1 MKRIV
6 FGFAL
11 SLSVLC
17 VATPAIAQFT
27 GPSAT
32 AQTSTVA
39 AVGSARVGS
48 DVTLTGNVVSHIR
61 DEYFTFRDDTGEI
74 RVEIENRTW
83 QGRKVGP
90 GDKVRITGEIERG
103 FGGRYIDVQTL
114 EVLAP

>member
-1 MKRIV
+1 MKKIV

-11 SLSVLC
+11 SLSVVS
-17 VATPAIAQFT
+17 VAIPAFAQFT

-32 AQTSTVA
+32 VQASTVA
-39 AVGSARVGS
+39 AVGSARIGS
-48 DVTLTGNVVSHIR
+48 DVTLTGNVVGHIR
-61 DEYFTFRDDTGEI
+61 DEYFTFRDETGEI

-90 GDKVRITGEIERG
+90 SDKVRITGEIERG
-103 FGGRYIDVQTL
+103 FGGRYIDVRTL